1 MVKHPEPTSSKTN
14 QFIVHWSKIQHNER
28 CPVNNMFSYLVGMEN
43 PDYATKVA
51 KEQKLGR
58 ELGMAHFQSSVT
70 IAE

>member
-43 PDYATKVA
+43 PDYARWIEGLGTRLDYATKVA
-51 KEQKLGR
+51 EEQKLGR
-58 ELGMAHFQSSVT
+58 EL
-70 IAE
+70 